1 MRYTYSIYDY
11 MIWISCFTRFA
22 NSQHIELWA
31 SLLQNTHTHTIT
43 LLAQR
48 TNHCGKY
55 RLNIPTNL
63 SFIFISLRFCFSI
76 WHTIRYRNSFCL
88 EYCLTY
94 LNPNKAAKSTRM
106 NEIKRRKKK
115 SQTNNLYAYGDDRK
129 NEHANGNEML

>member
-1 MRYTYSIYDY
+1 MWCDTLIQYTT
-11 MIWISCFTRFA
+11 IWYGYRV
-22 NSQHIELWA
+22 
-31 SLLQNTHTHTIT
+31 SLDLRTVNILNCERLSYRTYTIA

-63 SFIFISLRFCFSI
+63 SFIFISLRFFFSI
-76 WHTIRYRNSFCL
+76 WHSIRYRSSFCL

-94 LNPNKAAKSTRM
+94 LKPNKAAKSTRM
-106 NEIKRRKKK
+106 NEIKRRQKK